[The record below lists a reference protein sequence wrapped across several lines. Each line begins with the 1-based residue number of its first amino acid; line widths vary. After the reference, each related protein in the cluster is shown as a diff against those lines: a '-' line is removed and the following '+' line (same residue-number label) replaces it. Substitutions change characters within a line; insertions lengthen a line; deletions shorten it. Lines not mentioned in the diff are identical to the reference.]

1 MGTCRRPTR
10 AIRRRADGGHGE
22 RRAARFEGVR
32 IAVVSDIHSNLV
44 ALDAVLAAVGTVDA
58 LWHLGDVVGYGPE
71 PDAVVDRLIERNA
84 VGVRGNHDA
93 AAVGGTEIDWFNP
106 DARAAME
113 WTRGAISETTRA
125 WLTALP
131 LRRIETD
138 FTLVHGSPRDPMWE
152 YVTSAALAR
161 AGLSAISTE
170 HGLHGHTHVPIA
182 FTMVDGRMRTLAP
195 RAGNT
200 VALGEGRTL
209 LNPGS
214 VGQPRDHDPRA
225 SYLVLDLAAGTVT
238 WGRVAYDFEA
248 VGTVMRAAGLPTR
261 LADRLR
267 IGA

>member
-1 MGTCRRPTR
+1 M
-10 AIRRRADGGHGE
+10 
-22 RRAARFEGVR
+22 R
-32 IAVVSDIHSNLV
+32 IAVLSDIHSNLT
-44 ALDAVLAAVGTVDA
+44 ALDAVLAKIGEVDA
-58 LWHLGDVVGYGPE
+58 IWHLGDTVGYGPE
-71 PDAVVDRLIERNA
+71 PDGVVSRLTERGA

-93 AAVGGTEIDWFNP
+93 AAAGGNEIDWFNP

-113 WTRGAISETTRA
+113 WTRTTISEPTRA
-125 WLTALP
+125 WLAALP
-131 LRRIETD
+131 LRRMESN
-138 FTLVHGSPRDPMWE
+138 FTLVHGSPRDPIWE

-225 SYLVLDLAAGTVT
+225 SYLLLDLVAGTAT
-238 WGRVAYDFEA
+238 WGRVAYDFDA
-248 VGTVMRAAGLPTR
+248 VGAQMMAAGLPPR
-261 LADRLR
+261 LAERLR
-267 IGA
+267 VGA

>member
-1 MGTCRRPTR
+1 L
-10 AIRRRADGGHGE
+10 E
-22 RRAARFEGVR
+22 RVR

-44 ALDAVLAAVGTVDA
+44 ALDAVLAKIGAVDA
-58 LWHLGDVVGYGPE
+58 IWHLGDVVGYGPE
-71 PDAVVDRLIERNA
+71 PDAVVDRLTGLGA

-93 AAVGGTEIDWFNP
+93 AAAGGNEIDWFNP

-113 WTRGAISETTRA
+113 WTRTAISETTRA
-125 WLTALP
+125 WLAALP
-131 LRRIETD
+131 LRRMESD
-138 FTLVHGSPRDPMWE
+138 FTLVHGSPRDPIWE

-182 FTMVDGRMRTLAP
+182 FTMVDGRMRTLVP
-195 RAGNT
+195 RPGNT

-225 SYLVLDLAAGTVT
+225 SYLVLDVAAGTAT

-248 VGTVMRAAGLPTR
+248 VGAAMRAAGLPTR

-267 IGA
+267 VGA